1 MTHLSTK
8 ETKEENTMIT
18 LYEFAL
24 SGNCHK
30 VRLMLSLLG
39 LDYRSV
45 AINGSERQQKSEDFL
60 SMNPFGQVPVLT
72 DGDVI
77 VRDSQAILVYLA
89 KQYGN
94 EQWLPN
100 EAAALAEV
108 SAWLST
114 AANEVALG
122 PNRLRL
128 HYKFG
133 RSINLEESQQIALNL
148 LDILEKRL
156 EQQQWLAEGHMTI
169 ADIAIF
175 PYIAL
180 APEGNIDLLP
190 YPTIIAW
197 INRIQALPGYVGMI
211 GMWKSN

>member
-1 MTHLSTK
+1 M
-8 ETKEENTMIT
+8 MT

-24 SGNCHK
+24 YGNSHK
-30 VRLMLSLLG
+30 IRLMLSLLG

-45 AINGSERQQKSEDFL
+45 IVNGSERQQKSVDFL

-72 DGDVI
+72 DDDVI

-89 KQYGN
+89 RKYGN

-100 EAAALAEV
+100 EATALAEV
-108 SAWLST
+108 AAWLST
-114 AANEVALG
+114 AANEVSMG

-133 RSINLEESQQIALNL
+133 RAINSEESRQTAINLLNIL
-148 LDILEKRL
+148 QGRLEKY
-156 EQQQWLAEGHMTI
+156 EWLATDHLTI
-169 ADIAIF
+169 ADIAIN

-180 APEGNIDLLP
+180 APEGRLDLES
-190 YPTIIAW
+190 YPAVTGW
-197 INRIQALPGYVGMI
+197 VSRIQALPGYVGMP
-211 GMWKSN
+211 GMWQGA

>member
-1 MTHLSTK
+1 M
-8 ETKEENTMIT
+8 MT

-24 SGNCHK
+24 SGNSHK
-30 VRLMLSLLG
+30 IRLMLFLLG

-45 AINGSERQQKSEDFL
+45 IVSGSERQQKSVDFL

-72 DGDVI
+72 DDDVI

-89 KQYGN
+89 RKYGN

-100 EAAALAEV
+100 EATALAEV
-108 SAWLST
+108 AAWLST
-114 AANEVALG
+114 AANEVSMG

-133 RSINLEESQQIALNL
+133 RAINSEESRQTAINLLNIL
-148 LDILEKRL
+148 QGRLEKY
-156 EQQQWLAEGHMTI
+156 EWLATDHLTI
-169 ADIAIF
+169 ADIAIY

-180 APEGNIDLLP
+180 APEGRLDLES
-190 YPTIIAW
+190 YPAVTGW
-197 INRIQALPGYVGMI
+197 VSRIQALPGYVGMP
-211 GMWKSN
+211 GMCQGA

>member
-1 MTHLSTK
+1 M
-8 ETKEENTMIT
+8 MT

-24 SGNCHK
+24 SGNSHK
-30 VRLMLSLLG
+30 IRLMLSLLG

-45 AINGSERQQKSEDFL
+45 IVNGSEWQQKSVDFL

-72 DGDVI
+72 ADDVI

-89 KQYGN
+89 RKYGN

-100 EAAALAEV
+100 EATALAEV
-108 SAWLST
+108 AAWLST
-114 AANEVALG
+114 AANEVSMG

-133 RSINLEESQQIALNL
+133 RAINSEESRQTAINLLNIL
-148 LDILEKRL
+148 QGRLEKY
-156 EQQQWLAEGHMTI
+156 EWLATDHLTI
-169 ADIAIF
+169 ADIAIY

-180 APEGNIDLLP
+180 APEGRLDLES
-190 YPTIIAW
+190 YPAVTGW
-197 INRIQALPGYVGMI
+197 VSRIQALPGYVGMP
-211 GMWKSN
+211 GMWQGA

>member
-1 MTHLSTK
+1 M
-8 ETKEENTMIT
+8 T

-30 VRLMLSLLG
+30 IRLMLSLLG

-45 AINGSERQQKSEDFL
+45 IVNGSERQQKSVDFL

-72 DGDVI
+72 DDDVI

-89 KQYGN
+89 RKYGN

-108 SAWLST
+108 VAWLSN
-114 AANEVALG
+114 AANEVSMG

-133 RSINLEESQQIALNL
+133 RAINSEESRQTAINLLNIL
-148 LDILEKRL
+148 QGRLEKY
-156 EQQQWLAEGHMTI
+156 EWLATDHLTI
-169 ADIAIF
+169 ADIAIY

-180 APEGNIDLLP
+180 APEGRLDLES
-190 YPTIIAW
+190 YPAVTGW
-197 INRIQALPGYVGMI
+197 VSRIQALPGYVGMP
-211 GMWKSN
+211 GMWQGA

>member
-1 MTHLSTK
+1 M
-8 ETKEENTMIT
+8 MT

-30 VRLMLSLLG
+30 IRLMLSLLG

-45 AINGSERQQKSEDFL
+45 VVNGSEQQQKSVDFL

-72 DGDVI
+72 DDDVI

-89 KQYGN
+89 RKYGN

-100 EAAALAEV
+100 EATALAEV
-108 SAWLST
+108 AVWLST
-114 AANEVALG
+114 AANEVSMG

-133 RSINLEESQQIALNL
+133 RAINSEESRQTAINLLNIL
-148 LDILEKRL
+148 QGRLEKY
-156 EQQQWLAEGHMTI
+156 EWLATDHLTI
-169 ADIAIF
+169 ADIAIY

-180 APEGNIDLLP
+180 APEGRLDLES
-190 YPTIIAW
+190 YPAVTGW
-197 INRIQALPGYVGMI
+197 VSRIQALPGYVGMP
-211 GMWKSN
+211 GMWQGA

>member
-1 MTHLSTK
+1 M
-8 ETKEENTMIT
+8 MT

-24 SGNCHK
+24 SGNSHK
-30 VRLMLSLLG
+30 IRLMLSLLG

-45 AINGSERQQKSEDFL
+45 IVNGSERQQKSVDFL

-72 DGDVI
+72 DDDVI

-89 KQYGN
+89 RKYGN

-100 EAAALAEV
+100 EATALAEV
-108 SAWLST
+108 ATWLST
-114 AANEVALG
+114 AANEVSMG

-133 RSINLEESQQIALNL
+133 RTINSEESRQTAINLLNIL
-148 LDILEKRL
+148 QGRLEKY
-156 EQQQWLAEGHMTI
+156 EWLATDHLTI
-169 ADIAIF
+169 ADIAIY

-180 APEGNIDLLP
+180 APEGRLDLES
-190 YPTIIAW
+190 YPAVTGW
-197 INRIQALPGYVGMI
+197 VSRIQALPGYVGMP
-211 GMWKSN
+211 GMWQGA

>member
-1 MTHLSTK
+1 M
-8 ETKEENTMIT
+8 MT

-24 SGNCHK
+24 SGNSHK
-30 VRLMLSLLG
+30 IRLMLSLLG

-45 AINGSERQQKSEDFL
+45 IVNGSERQQKSVDFL

-72 DGDVI
+72 DDDVI

-89 KQYGN
+89 RKYGN

-100 EAAALAEV
+100 EATALAEV
-108 SAWLST
+108 ATWLST
-114 AANEVALG
+114 AANEVSMG

-133 RSINLEESQQIALNL
+133 RAINSEESRQTAINLLNIL
-148 LDILEKRL
+148 QGRLEKY
-156 EQQQWLAEGHMTI
+156 EWLATDHLTI
-169 ADIAIF
+169 ADIAIY

-180 APEGNIDLLP
+180 APEGRLDLES
-190 YPTIIAW
+190 YPAVTGW
-197 INRIQALPGYVGMI
+197 VSRIQALPGYVGMP
-211 GMWKSN
+211 GMWQGA

>member
-1 MTHLSTK
+1 M
-8 ETKEENTMIT
+8 T

-30 VRLMLSLLG
+30 IRLMLSLLG

-45 AINGSERQQKSEDFL
+45 IVNGSERQQKSVDFL

-72 DGDVI
+72 DDDVI

-89 KQYGN
+89 RKYGN

-100 EAAALAEV
+100 EATALAEV
-108 SAWLST
+108 AAWLST
-114 AANEVALG
+114 AANEVSMG

-133 RSINLEESQQIALNL
+133 RAINSEESRQTAINLLNIL
-148 LDILEKRL
+148 QGRLEKY
-156 EQQQWLAEGHMTI
+156 EWLATDHLTI
-169 ADIAIF
+169 ADIAIY

-180 APEGNIDLLP
+180 APEGRLDLES
-190 YPTIIAW
+190 YPAVTGW
-197 INRIQALPGYVGMI
+197 VSRIQALPGYVGMP
-211 GMWKSN
+211 GMWQGA

>member
-1 MTHLSTK
+1 M
-8 ETKEENTMIT
+8 MT

-30 VRLMLSLLG
+30 IRLMLSLLG

-45 AINGSERQQKSEDFL
+45 IVNGSERQQKSVDFL

-72 DGDVI
+72 DDDII

-89 KQYGN
+89 KKYGN

-100 EAAALAEV
+100 EAAVLADV
-108 SAWLST
+108 VAWLST
-114 AANEVALG
+114 AANEVSLG
-122 PNRLRL
+122 PSRLRL

-133 RSINLEESQQIALNL
+133 RAINSEESWQTAINL
-148 LDILEKRL
+148 LDILQGRL
-156 EQQQWLAEGHMTI
+156 EKYEWLATDHLTI
-169 ADIAIF
+169 ADIAIY

-180 APEGNIDLLP
+180 APEGRLDLES
-190 YPTIIAW
+190 YPAVTGW
-197 INRIQALPGYVGMI
+197 VSRIQALPGYVGMP
-211 GMWKSN
+211 GMWQGA

>member
-1 MTHLSTK
+1 M
-8 ETKEENTMIT
+8 MT

-30 VRLMLSLLG
+30 IRLMLSLLG

-45 AINGSERQQKSEDFL
+45 IVNGSERQQKSADFL
-60 SMNPFGQVPVLT
+60 SLTPFGQVPVLT
-72 DGDVI
+72 DDDII

-89 KQYGN
+89 RKYGN

-100 EAAALAEV
+100 EATALAEV
-108 SAWLST
+108 ATWLST
-114 AANEVALG
+114 AANEVSMG

-133 RSINLEESQQIALNL
+133 RAINSEESRQTAINLLNIL
-148 LDILEKRL
+148 QGRLEKY
-156 EQQQWLAEGHMTI
+156 EWLATDHLTI
-169 ADIAIF
+169 ADIAIY

-180 APEGNIDLLP
+180 APEGRLDLES
-190 YPTIIAW
+190 YPAVTGW
-197 INRIQALPGYVGMI
+197 VSRIQALPGYVGMP
-211 GMWKSN
+211 GMWQGA

>member
-1 MTHLSTK
+1 M
-8 ETKEENTMIT
+8 MT

-24 SGNCHK
+24 SGNSHK
-30 VRLMLSLLG
+30 IRLMLSLLG

-45 AINGSERQQKSEDFL
+45 IVNGSERQQKSVDFL

-72 DGDVI
+72 DDDVI

-89 KQYGN
+89 RKYGN

-100 EAAALAEV
+100 EATALAEV
-108 SAWLST
+108 ATWLST
-114 AANEVALG
+114 AANEVSMG

-133 RSINLEESQQIALNL
+133 RAINSEESRQTAINLLNIL
-148 LDILEKRL
+148 QGRLEKY
-156 EQQQWLAEGHMTI
+156 EWLATDHLTI
-169 ADIAIF
+169 ADIAIY

-180 APEGNIDLLP
+180 APEGRLDLES
-190 YPTIIAW
+190 YPAVTGW
-197 INRIQALPGYVGMI
+197 VSRIQALPGYVGMP
-211 GMWKSN
+211 GMWQCE

>member
-1 MTHLSTK
+1 M
-8 ETKEENTMIT
+8 MT

-24 SGNCHK
+24 SGNSHK
-30 VRLMLSLLG
+30 IRLMLSLLG

-45 AINGSERQQKSEDFL
+45 IVNGSERQQKSVDFL

-72 DGDVI
+72 DDDVI

-89 KQYGN
+89 RKYGN

-100 EAAALAEV
+100 EANALAEV
-108 SAWLST
+108 AAWLST
-114 AANEVALG
+114 AANEVSMG

-133 RSINLEESQQIALNL
+133 RAINSEESRQTAINLLNIL
-148 LDILEKRL
+148 QGRLEKY
-156 EQQQWLAEGHMTI
+156 EWLATDHLTI
-169 ADIAIF
+169 ADIAIY

-180 APEGNIDLLP
+180 APEGRLDLES
-190 YPTIIAW
+190 YPAVTGW
-197 INRIQALPGYVGMI
+197 VSRIQALPGYVGMP
-211 GMWKSN
+211 GMWQGA

>member
-1 MTHLSTK
+1 M
-8 ETKEENTMIT
+8 T

-30 VRLMLSLLG
+30 IRLMLSLLG

-45 AINGSERQQKSEDFL
+45 IVNGSKRQQKSVDFL

-72 DGDVI
+72 DDDII

-89 KQYGN
+89 RKYGN

-108 SAWLST
+108 VAWLST
-114 AANEVALG
+114 AANEVSIG

-133 RSINLEESQQIALNL
+133 RAINIEESRQTAINLLNIL
-148 LDILEKRL
+148 QERLEKHH
-156 EQQQWLAEGHMTI
+156 WLVTDQITI
-169 ADIAIF
+169 ADIAIY

-180 APEGNIDLLP
+180 APEGRLDLES
-190 YPTIIAW
+190 YPAVTGW
-197 INRIQALPGYVGMI
+197 VSRIQALPGYVGMP
-211 GMWKSN
+211 GMWQGA